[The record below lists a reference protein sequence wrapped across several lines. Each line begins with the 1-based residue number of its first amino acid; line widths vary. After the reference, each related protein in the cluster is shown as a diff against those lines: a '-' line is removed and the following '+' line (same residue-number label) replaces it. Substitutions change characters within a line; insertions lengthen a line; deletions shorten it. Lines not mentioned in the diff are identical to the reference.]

1 MKTTTPAEKWAVAAL
16 LIAIAVGYFTRWYF
30 GAIVFVALAV
40 MTGKS
45 QTPEHSQSIGLN
57 PSPTDDH
64 LNTPTEQQ
72 RPSGKR
78 ATSTT
83 EIDAVHAWPEPKNGD
98 ECDVV
103 GEANYQ
109 TALRALAGDHGNH
122 ESMQQFTAH
131 LIPEDDNPYDDKAV
145 RVDIAGKTVGY
156 FSRDDARSFRR
167 RLGAKKLTGQ
177 TTTCGA
183 RITGGWLTKSGDR
196 VSYGVRLLIKP
207 FW

>member
-1 MKTTTPAEKWAVAAL
+1 MALAAL
-16 LIAIAVGYFTRWYF
+16 LIAIVVGYFTRWYF
-30 GAIVFVALAV
+30 GAIVFLAMAV
-40 MTGKS
+40 ITGKS
-45 QTPEHSQSIGLN
+45 HTPEHSQSIGLN

-64 LNTPTEQQ
+64 VAKPTEQS

-78 ATSTT
+78 ATSATQNN
-83 EIDAVHAWPEPKNGD
+83 AAHAWPEPKNGD

-103 GEANYQ
+103 GEAHYQ
-109 TALRALAGDHGNH
+109 TALCELAGDHGNH
-122 ESMQQFTAH
+122 ESMQQFTAR
-131 LIPEDDNPYDDKAV
+131 LIPENDNPYDDKAV

-167 RLGAKKLTGQ
+167 RLVAKKLTGQ

-183 RITGGWLTKSGDR
+183 RITGGWLTKSGER
-196 VSYGVRLLIKP
+196 ASYGVRLLIKP